1 MSQCIK
7 SNGNLE
13 TWLWKGKGSLLCLA
27 RGQISQI
34 LLETEL
40 RSGSTFFKIEILA
53 LEGCPSLECH
63 TETRILTLLTTWN
76 LFELKMEWK
85 TELKTDWKDGIA

>member
-7 SNGNLE
+7 AKGKSE

-34 LLETEL
+34 SLEIEVIL
-40 RSGSTFFKIEILA
+40 GSTFFKTEILA
-53 LEGCPSLECH
+53 LEGCPSLECQ
-63 TETRILTLLTTWN
+63 TEARILILLITWGWV
-76 LFELKMEWK
+76 LLKTKWK
-85 TELKTDWKDGIA
+85 TELMIDWKHGVA